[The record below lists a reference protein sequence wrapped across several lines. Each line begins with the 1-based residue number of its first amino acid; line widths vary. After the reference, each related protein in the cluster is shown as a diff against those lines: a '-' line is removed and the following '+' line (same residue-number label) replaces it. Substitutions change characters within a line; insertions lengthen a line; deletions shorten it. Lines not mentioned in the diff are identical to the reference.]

1 MEHIDRIYD
10 FQVDLL
16 GKLTEIGGESVQ
28 ATAELNSLK
37 IELERTNS
45 YLAMIE
51 AHQAKSTGTLS
62 SIALALYVLLAI
74 VGVAAYKIL

>member
-10 FQVDLL
+10 FQMDLM

-28 ATAELNSLK
+28 ATAELNGLK
-37 IELERTNS
+37 VELERTNS

-51 AHQAKSTGTLS
+51 AHHAKSTGTLS
-62 SIALALYVLLAI
+62 SIALALYVL
-74 VGVAAYKIL
+74 VVVAAVTAYKLL